1 MKKII
6 VRTLTLLLVSLSFT
20 TVWAEEN
27 QPTAIQILQ
36 KADDVINAPKDQ
48 EISLKM
54 TLTDKGGNEK
64 IREMK
69 MYQTCDEMRLVRFL
83 SPADQKGVS
92 FLSLP
97 DDVQYLY
104 LPAFHKVRR
113 IASHIK
119 NDNFAGTDFSYDD
132 MSASKYAE
140 EYDAT
145 LLEKTDDLYIL
156 ELTPKQGVEKSYS
169 KLKMWARQDNF
180 YPVKVEFYDKNSTLW
195 KLFESR
201 NIKNLGKYWIASEA
215 EMTDLKKQ
223 HSTKMITE
231 KVELDKGLSDNIF
244 TKRNLKR
251 VK

>member
-1 MKKII
+1 M
-6 VRTLTLLLVSLSFT
+6 
-20 TVWAEEN
+20 
-27 QPTAIQILQ
+27 
-36 KADDVINAPKDQ
+36 
-48 EISLKM
+48 
-54 TLTDKGGNEK
+54 
-64 IREMK
+64 
-69 MYQTCDEMRLVRFL
+69 
-83 SPADQKGVS
+83 S

-113 IASHIK
+113 IASHVK

-140 EYDAT
+140 EYNAVLIAKKDS
-145 LLEKTDDLYIL
+145 LYIL
-156 ELTPKQGVEKSYS
+156 ELTPKQDVEKSYS
-169 KLKMWARQDNF
+169 KLKMWVRQDNF

-201 NIKNLGKYWIASEA
+201 NIKKNGKYWIASEA
-215 EMTDLKKQ
+215 EMRDMKKQ

-231 KVELDKGLSDNIF
+231 KIELDKGLSDNIF

>member
-1 MKKII
+1 MKKMAITI
-6 VRTLTLLLVSLSFT
+6 TMLLIFGSIYAQT
-20 TVWAEEN
+20 
-27 QPTAIQILQ
+27 PTAGDIL
-36 KADDVINAPKDQ
+36 KNADAVVNAPQDQ

-69 MYQTCDEMRLVRFL
+69 MYQKGDETRLIRFL

-113 IASHIK
+113 IASHVK

-132 MSASKYAE
+132 MNASKYAE

-156 ELTPKQGVEKSYS
+156 ELIPQKGVEKSYS
-169 KLKMWARQDNF
+169 KLKMWVRQDNF

-201 NIKNLGKYWIASEA
+201 NIKKNGKYWVASEA
-215 EMTDLKKQ
+215 EMTDLKKE

-231 KVELDKGLSDNIF
+231 KVELDKGLSDDIF

>member
-1 MKKII
+1 MKKMTITI
-6 VRTLTLLLVSLSFT
+6 VVMLLIFGSIFAQT
-20 TVWAEEN
+20 PKAED
-27 QPTAIQILQ
+27 IL
-36 KADDVINAPKDQ
+36 KKVDAVVNAPQDQ
-48 EISLKM
+48 EILLKM
-54 TLTDKGGNEK
+54 ILTDKAGNEK
-64 IREMK
+64 IRELK
-69 MYQTCDEMRLVRFL
+69 IYQKGDDKRLVRFL
-83 SPADQKGVS
+83 SPEDQKGVS

-113 IASHIK
+113 IASHVK

-140 EYDAT
+140 EYNAVLIAKKDS
-145 LLEKTDDLYIL
+145 LYIL
-156 ELTPKQGVEKSYS
+156 ELTPKQDVEKSYS
-169 KLKMWARQDNF
+169 KLKMWVRQDNF

-201 NIKNLGKYWIASEA
+201 NIKKNGKYWIASEA
-215 EMTDLKKQ
+215 EMRDMKKQ

-231 KVELDKGLSDNIF
+231 KIELDKGLSDNIF

>member
-1 MKKII
+1 MKKMAITITILLII
-6 VRTLTLLLVSLSFT
+6 GSVYAQT
-20 TVWAEEN
+20 T
-27 QPTAIQILQ
+27 TAGDILK
-36 KADDVINAPKDQ
+36 KADAVVNAPQDQ

-69 MYQTCDEMRLVRFL
+69 MFQKGDETRLVRFL

-140 EYDAT
+140 EYDAV
-145 LLEKTDDLYIL
+145 LLDKTDDLYIL

-201 NIKNLGKYWIASEA
+201 NIKKHGEYWVASEA
-215 EMTDLKKQ
+215 VMTDLKKQ
-223 HSTKMITE
+223 HSTKMVTE
-231 KVELDKGLSDNIF
+231 KVELDKGLSDNVF

>member
-1 MKKII
+1 MKKMTITI
-6 VRTLTLLLVSLSFT
+6 TMLLIFGSIFAQT
-20 TVWAEEN
+20 ITAED
-27 QPTAIQILQ
+27 IL
-36 KADDVINAPKDQ
+36 KNADAVVNAPQDQ

-54 TLTDKGGNEK
+54 TLTDKSGNEK

-69 MYQTCDEMRLVRFL
+69 MYQKGDEMRLVRFL
-83 SPADQKGVS
+83 SPVDQKGVS

-113 IASHIK
+113 IASHVK
-119 NDNFAGTDFSYDD
+119 NDNFAGTDLSYDD

-140 EYDAT
+140 EYNVT
-145 LLEKTDDLYIL
+145 LLGKTVDLYIL
-156 ELTPKQGVEKSYS
+156 ELIPKEGVEKSYS

-180 YPVKVEFYDKNSTLW
+180 YPVKVEFYDKNSILW

-201 NIKNLGKYWIASEA
+201 NIKKNGKYWVASEA
-215 EMTDLKKQ
+215 EMTDLKKE

-231 KVELDKGLSDNIF
+231 KVELDKGLSDDIF

>member
-1 MKKII
+1 MKKMSVTI
-6 VRTLTLLLVSLSFT
+6 TMLLIWVCGSIYAQT
-20 TVWAEEN
+20 
-27 QPTAIQILQ
+27 PTAEDIL
-36 KADDVINAPKDQ
+36 KNADTVVNAPKDQ
-48 EISLKM
+48 EISLKI

-69 MYQTCDEMRLVRFL
+69 MFQKGDEMRLVRFL

-132 MSASKYAE
+132 MSASKYVE

-145 LLEKTDDLYIL
+145 LLGKTDDLYIL
-156 ELTPKQGVEKSYS
+156 ELIPKSGVEKSYS
-169 KLKMWARQDNF
+169 KLKMWVRQDNF
-180 YPVKVEFYDKNSTLW
+180 YPVKVEFYDNKSTLW
-195 KLFESR
+195 KLFESQ
-201 NIKNLGKYWIASEA
+201 NIKKHGVYWVASEV
-215 EMTDLKKQ
+215 EMKDLKKQ

-231 KVELDKGLSDNIF
+231 KIELDKGLSDNIF

>member
-1 MKKII
+1 MKKMAITI
-6 VRTLTLLLVSLSFT
+6 TMLLIFGSIY
-20 TVWAEEN
+20 A
-27 QPTAIQILQ
+27 QIPTAEDIL
-36 KADDVINAPKDQ
+36 INADAVVNAPQDQ

-64 IREMK
+64 VREMR
-69 MYQTCDEMRLVRFL
+69 MYQKGDEMRLVRFL

-156 ELTPKQGVEKSYS
+156 ELIPKQGVEKSYS
-169 KLKMWARQDNF
+169 KLKMWVRQDNF
-180 YPVKVEFYDKNSTLW
+180 YPVKVEFYDNNSILW

-201 NIKNLGKYWIASEA
+201 NIKKHGEYWVASEA
-215 EMTDLKKQ
+215 EMTDLKKE

-231 KVELDKGLSDNIF
+231 KIELNKGLADDIF

>member
-1 MKKII
+1 MKKMAITI
-6 VRTLTLLLVSLSFT
+6 TMLLIFGSIYAQT
-20 TVWAEEN
+20 
-27 QPTAIQILQ
+27 PTAEDIL
-36 KADDVINAPKDQ
+36 INADAVVNAPQDQ

-69 MYQTCDEMRLVRFL
+69 MYQKGDEMRLVRFL

-140 EYDAT
+140 EYDVT

-156 ELTPKQGVEKSYS
+156 ELTPKQDVEKSYS

-201 NIKNLGKYWIASEA
+201 NIKKHGEYWVASEA

>member
-1 MKKII
+1 MKESKMKKMAITI
-6 VRTLTLLLVSLSFT
+6 TILLIFGSIYAQT
-20 TVWAEEN
+20 
-27 QPTAIQILQ
+27 PTAEDIL
-36 KADDVINAPKDQ
+36 KNADAVVNAPQDQ

-54 TLTDKGGNEK
+54 TLTDKDGNDK

-69 MYQTCDEMRLVRFL
+69 MYQKGDEMRLVRFL

-145 LLEKTDDLYIL
+145 LLEKTDDFYIL
-156 ELTPKQGVEKSYS
+156 ELIPKQSVEKSYS
-169 KLKMWARQDNF
+169 KLKMWVRQDNF
-180 YPVKVEFYDKNSTLW
+180 YPIKVEFYDKNSTLW

-201 NIKNLGKYWIASEA
+201 NIKKNGKYWVASEA
-215 EMTDLKKQ
+215 EMIDLKKE

-231 KVELDKGLSDNIF
+231 KVDLDKGLSDNIF

>member
-1 MKKII
+1 MKKMAITI
-6 VRTLTLLLVSLSFT
+6 TMLLIFGSIYAQT
-20 TVWAEEN
+20 
-27 QPTAIQILQ
+27 PTAGDIL
-36 KADDVINAPKDQ
+36 KNADAVVNAPQDQ

-54 TLTDKGGNEK
+54 TLTDKDGNDK

-69 MYQTCDEMRLVRFL
+69 MYQKGDEMRLVRFL

-145 LLEKTDDLYIL
+145 LLEKTDDFYIL
-156 ELTPKQGVEKSYS
+156 ELIPKVGVEKSYS
-169 KLKMWARQDNF
+169 KLKMWVRQDNF
-180 YPVKVEFYDKNSTLW
+180 YPIKVEFYDKNSTLW

-201 NIKNLGKYWIASEA
+201 NIKKNGKYWVASEA
-215 EMTDLKKQ
+215 EMIDLKKE

-231 KVELDKGLSDNIF
+231 KVDLDKGLSDNLF

>member
-1 MKKII
+1 MKKMEITI
-6 VRTLTLLLVSLSFT
+6 TMLLIFGSIYAQT
-20 TVWAEEN
+20 I
-27 QPTAIQILQ
+27 TAGDIL
-36 KADDVINAPKDQ
+36 KNADAVVNAPQDQ

-69 MYQTCDEMRLVRFL
+69 MYQKGDETRLVRFL

-140 EYDAT
+140 EYDAV
-145 LLEKTDDLYIL
+145 LLDKTDDLYIL

-169 KLKMWARQDNF
+169 KLKMWARIDNF
-180 YPVKVEFYDKNSTLW
+180 YPVKVEFYDKKSTLW

-201 NIKNLGKYWIASEA
+201 NIKKHGEYWVASEA

>member
-69 MYQTCDEMRLVRFL
+69 MYQKGDEMRLVRFL

-156 ELTPKQGVEKSYS
+156 ELTPKQGVGKSYS

>member
-1 MKKII
+1 MKKMAITI
-6 VRTLTLLLVSLSFT
+6 TMLLIFGSIYAQT
-20 TVWAEEN
+20 
-27 QPTAIQILQ
+27 PTAGDIL
-36 KADDVINAPKDQ
+36 KNADAVVNAPQDQ
-48 EISLKM
+48 EILLKM

-64 IREMK
+64 NREMK
-69 MYQTCDEMRLVRFL
+69 MFQKGDETRLVRFL
-83 SPADQKGVS
+83 TPADQKGVS

-113 IASHIK
+113 IASHVK

-145 LLEKTDDLYIL
+145 LLEKTDSLYIL
-156 ELTPKQGVEKSYS
+156 ELIPKEGVEKSYG

-201 NIKNLGKYWIASEA
+201 NIKKNGKYWVASEA
-215 EMTDLKKQ
+215 EMTDLKKE

>member
-1 MKKII
+1 MAISI
-6 VRTLTLLLVSLSFT
+6 TMLLILVCGSIYAQT
-20 TVWAEEN
+20 
-27 QPTAIQILQ
+27 PTAENIL
-36 KADDVINAPKDQ
+36 KNVDAVVNAPQDQ
-48 EISLKM
+48 EILLKM
-54 TLTDKGGNEK
+54 ILTDKAGNEK
-64 IREMK
+64 IRELK
-69 MYQTCDEMRLVRFL
+69 IYQKGDDKRLVRFL
-83 SPADQKGVS
+83 SPEDQKGVS

-113 IASHIK
+113 IASHVK

-140 EYDAT
+140 EYNAVLIAKKDG
-145 LLEKTDDLYIL
+145 LYIL
-156 ELTPKQGVEKSYS
+156 ELTPKQDVEKSYS
-169 KLKMWARQDNF
+169 KLKMWVRQDNF

-201 NIKNLGKYWIASEA
+201 NIKKNGKYWIASEA
-215 EMTDLKKQ
+215 EMRDMKKQ

-231 KVELDKGLSDNIF
+231 KIELDKGLSDNIF

>member
-1 MKKII
+1 MKKMAITITMLLII
-6 VRTLTLLLVSLSFT
+6 GSIYAQTHS
-20 TVWAEEN
+20 AED
-27 QPTAIQILQ
+27 IL
-36 KADDVINAPKDQ
+36 INADAVVNAPQDQ

-64 IREMK
+64 VREIK
-69 MYQTCDEMRLVRFL
+69 MYQKGDETRLIRFL

-145 LLEKTDDLYIL
+145 LLDKTDDLYIL
-156 ELTPKQGVEKSYS
+156 ELIPKQGVEKNYS

-201 NIKNLGKYWIASEA
+201 NIKKNGKYWVASEA

-223 HSTKMITE
+223 HSTKMIID
-231 KVELDKGLSDNIF
+231 KVELDKGLADNIF

>member
-6 VRTLTLLLVSLSFT
+6 IKVLALMIVTLSFSMI
-20 TVWAEEN
+20 WAEET
-27 QPTAIQILQ
+27 QLTAVQILE

-64 IREMK
+64 VREMM
-69 MYQTCDEMRLVRFL
+69 MYQKGDEMRLVRFL

-92 FLSLP
+92 FLLLP
-97 DDVQYLY
+97 DDVQCLY

-156 ELTPKQGVEKSYS
+156 ELIPKSGVEKSYS

-201 NIKNLGKYWIASEA
+201 NIKKNGKYWVASEA

-231 KVELDKGLSDNIF
+231 KVELDKGLSDKIF

>member
-1 MKKII
+1 MKKMAITI
-6 VRTLTLLLVSLSFT
+6 TMLLIFGSIYAQT
-20 TVWAEEN
+20 
-27 QPTAIQILQ
+27 PTAGDIL
-36 KADDVINAPKDQ
+36 KNADAVVNAPQDQ

-69 MYQTCDEMRLVRFL
+69 MYQKGDETRLIRFL

-113 IASHIK
+113 IASHVK

-145 LLEKTDDLYIL
+145 LLETTDDLYIL
-156 ELTPKQGVEKSYS
+156 ELIPQKGVEKSYS
-169 KLKMWARQDNF
+169 KLKMWVRQDNF

-201 NIKNLGKYWIASEA
+201 NIKKNDEYWVASEA
-215 EMTDLKKQ
+215 EMTDLKKE

-231 KVELDKGLSDNIF
+231 KVELDKGLSDDIF

>member
-1 MKKII
+1 MKKMAITI
-6 VRTLTLLLVSLSFT
+6 TMLLVLVCGSIYAQT
-20 TVWAEEN
+20 
-27 QPTAIQILQ
+27 PTAEDIL
-36 KADDVINAPKDQ
+36 KNADAVMNAPQDQ

-54 TLTDKGGNEK
+54 TLTDKNGNEK

-69 MYQTCDEMRLVRFL
+69 MYQKGDEMRLVRFL

-132 MSASKYAE
+132 ISASKYAE
-140 EYDAT
+140 DYNAT
-145 LLEKTDDLYIL
+145 LLEKTDSLYIL
-156 ELTPKQGVEKSYS
+156 ELIPKLGVEKSYS
-169 KLKMWARQDNF
+169 KLKMWVGQDNF
-180 YPVKVEFYDKNSTLW
+180 YPVKVEFYDKSSTLW
-195 KLFESR
+195 KLLESR
-201 NIKNLGKYWIASEA
+201 NIKKHDEYWVASEV

-231 KVELDKGLSDNIF
+231 KIELDKGLSDDIF

-251 VK
+251 AK